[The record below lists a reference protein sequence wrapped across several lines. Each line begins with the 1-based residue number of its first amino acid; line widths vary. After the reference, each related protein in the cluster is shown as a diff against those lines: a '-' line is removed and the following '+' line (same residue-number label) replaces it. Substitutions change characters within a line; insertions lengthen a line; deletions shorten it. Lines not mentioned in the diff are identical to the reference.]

1 MKKIAGGLA
10 ILIFIGVIV
19 LSIQGGSMREIRTE
33 IQIAA
38 PVDQVWQVLTE
49 FDNWKEWN
57 PTINQ
62 AGGRASVGSI
72 LNITIRGKEGED
84 ASNYQPVVLESD
96 APNSFRWRA
105 TMMAAFVF
113 KNDRVF
119 VLTAKDGGTHLVHTE
134 EFTGLMVPL
143 MWKKL
148 EDFVEPTL
156 EKMNQALVKKVE
168 SSL

>member
-1 MKKIAGGLA
+1 MKKIAISLA
-10 ILIFIGVIV
+10 ILIFISVIV
-19 LSIQGGSMREIRTE
+19 LSIMGGSMREIRTE
-33 IQIAA
+33 VQLSA

-72 LNITIRGKEGED
+72 LNITVRGEEGED
-84 ASNYQPVVLESD
+84 AANYQPVVLESD
-96 APNSFRWRA
+96 APKSFRWRA
-105 TMMAAFVF
+105 TMMGAFVF

-119 VLTAKDGGTHLVHTE
+119 VLTAKDGGTHLVHKE

-143 MWKKL
+143 MWNKL
-148 EDFVEPTL
+148 NEWVGPTL
-156 EKMNQALVKKVE
+156 EKMNKALKKKVE